1 MKAEKGSITEN
12 IVNIIENIKK
22 NTSIQSG
29 VVKNTK
35 THQPKEIQRER
46 IKKKKKNSLKKRAIR
61 ESNHLFFQGKNMD

>member
-46 IKKKKKNSLKKRAIR
+46 IKKKKKI
-61 ESNHLFFQGKNMD
+61 H